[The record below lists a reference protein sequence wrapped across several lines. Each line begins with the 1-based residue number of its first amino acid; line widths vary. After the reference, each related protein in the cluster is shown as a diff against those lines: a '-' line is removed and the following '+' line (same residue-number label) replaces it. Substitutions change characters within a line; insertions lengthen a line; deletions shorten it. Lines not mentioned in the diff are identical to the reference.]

1 MARPKSLASLSADAL
16 FKLRDQVTAAIG
28 EKADAL
34 KKELRSLGEDYAHV
48 GRIAVYGKKK
58 AGEMRAGR
66 KHGLKGT
73 KVAAKYRDPKTK
85 ETWSGRGAMAG
96 WLAAHEKAG
105 RKRDQY
111 LIAKP
116 AKKAKRKN
124 GKAKA
129 A

>member
-1 MARPKSLASLSADAL
+1 MARPKSLASMSAESL
-16 FKLRDQVTAAIG
+16 FKLRDEVTAAISQ
-28 EKADAL
+28 KADAL

-66 KHGLKGT
+66 KHALAGR
-73 KVAAKYRDPKTK
+73 KVKAKYRDPKTG
-85 ETWSGRGAMAG
+85 ETWSGRGAAAG
-96 WLAAHEKAG
+96 WIAAHEKAG

-116 AKKAKRKN
+116 AKKAKKR
-124 GKAKA
+124 
-129 A
+129 